1 MLISNK
7 NVIIGYEERENKNQD
22 TSNIK
27 WYINQCGYDIGKSK
41 RATLVN
47 CQRGNIFYL
56 KKSSDD
62 SIVFTSVIRNQIAD
76 FTKFNVEGE
85 YYLECLGIKSYS
97 FKIAK
102 DRILNVS
109 LLNALKFME
118 MSRQDAFDVGG
129 NTGYA
134 WRDSHQFSFELNSLV
149 MMYMANSS
157 YYESLPRNIYKVNEC
172 EYEELRTQTEPNII
186 WLIKFG
192 VMRYYKWATEKNVK
206 LHALIKGQLA
216 YFLYLYPHIT
226 QYVTEEFYTTIRDF
240 TIQQWSV
247 ETCNKTW
254 YDEAQYY
261 LIGSSINHNLFTTQN
276 VVGNVK
282 GCVPPG
288 YAIVPNAMMY
298 EVLKRDGLDGY
309 QNYLNSAKNNFEFLL
324 SLDLTNS
331 KYTKGQRM
339 NEYIVIHSLTYFYEM
354 YKDLCPA
361 NTYNIIVNLAKV
373 FISRSNNI
381 WDYRMYRQIGDLTNS
396 PNDLYVNEETKGG
409 LCNQPGNVAGF
420 LGVCYML
427 ARIIEDEQICNKL
440 KQIGISHID
449 HCYGRN
455 PLGRHFCYT
464 ATSEFDGA
472 KLGWVERYSGGFG
485 NLGYCIGVLDG
496 SPKNENYTYNPNGDT
511 GYTEGW
517 VTFNTAWNMS
527 LAYLQGDN
535 TVDGIGIFSK

>member
-1 MLISNK
+1 M
-7 NVIIGYEERENKNQD
+7 
-22 TSNIK
+22 
-27 WYINQCGYDIGKSK
+27 
-41 RATLVN
+41 
-47 CQRGNIFYL
+47 
-56 KKSSDD
+56 
-62 SIVFTSVIRNQIAD
+62 
-76 FTKFNVEGE
+76 
-85 YYLECLGIKSYS
+85 ECLGIKSYS
-97 FKIAK
+97 FKIAQN
-102 DRILNVS
+102 RILNVS
-109 LLNALKFME
+109 LPNALKFME

-129 NTGYA
+129 NSGYA

-149 MMYMANSS
+149 MMYMANPS
-157 YYESLPRNIYKVNEC
+157 YYESLPRDIYKVDEC

-192 VMRYYKWATEKNVK
+192 VMRYYKWATEKNIK

-216 YFLYLYPHIT
+216 YFLYLYPHIK
-226 QYVTEEFYTTIRDF
+226 QYISEEFYTTIRDF

-254 YDEAQYY
+254 YDETQYY
-261 LIGSSINHNLFTTQN
+261 LSGSSINHNLFTTQN

-282 GCVPPG
+282 GCVPAG

-298 EVLKRDGLDGY
+298 EVLKRDGLEGY

-324 SLDLTNS
+324 SLDLTDS

-354 YKDLCPA
+354 YKDLCPV
-361 NTYNIIVNLAKV
+361 NTYNIILNLAKV

-396 PNDLYVNEETKGG
+396 SDDLYVNEQTNGG

-420 LGVCYML
+420 LDVCYML
-427 ARIIEDEQICNKL
+427 ARIIDDKQICNKL

-464 ATSEFDGA
+464 DTSEFDGA
-472 KLGWVERYSGGFG
+472 KLGWVVRYSDGLG
-485 NLGYCIGVLDG
+485 NLGYCTGVLDG
-496 SPKNENYTYNPNGDT
+496 SPKNENYTYNPEGDT

-517 VTFNTAWNMS
+517 VAFNTAWNMS
-527 LAYLQGDN
+527 LAYLHGDN
-535 TVDGIGIFSK
+535 TVDGIGIFEKK